1 MDGRSVRRSRAPRKP
16 DANGPGMNEHC
27 LPSPDLLPSCPNHWG
42 GLDGA
47 CSDTEPADGIVTGNQ
62 TRSLTRNPQIVGI
75 VGTGFLARGL
85 ARAIHRSDD
94 FILGPVLTRRKET
107 SLPEFPDGS
116 LVASIDSFV
125 ERSELVIECTGDALH
140 ATEAID
146 RALLAGRPVVTMDAE
161 WHVTAGSFYRSRGLV
176 TEAEGDQPGSLA
188 ALAEDCRAMGFEP
201 AVYVSVKKYLDL
213 NPTPD
218 QMTAFATR
226 HGISVPMTTSFTDG
240 SKLHIEQALLAN
252 GLGVDMVRPKM
263 LGPVTSRMEDGLKIL
278 AMAAEAQGGA
288 IADYVLTPE
297 APGAVLILARHSPQ
311 EAASLSHL
319 KMGDGPFYRM
329 VRPYHLCH
337 LEVLKTLRRIA
348 AGGGVLLDNGPR
360 PTFGVAAV
368 AKRCLQSGDR
378 IGRGL
383 GSFAVRGECV
393 RIAES
398 VGHLPITL
406 MQDVVVR
413 RAIEPGERILR
424 QDVDMPDSRALR
436 AWLAVEAACAGNAPS
451 ASGRL

>member
-1 MDGRSVRRSRAPRKP
+1 
-16 DANGPGMNEHC
+16 
-27 LPSPDLLPSCPNHWG
+27 
-42 GLDGA
+42 
-47 CSDTEPADGIVTGNQ
+47 
-62 TRSLTRNPQIVGI
+62 
-75 VGTGFLARGL
+75 
-85 ARAIHRSDD
+85 
-94 FILGPVLTRRKET
+94 
-107 SLPEFPDGS
+107 
-116 LVASIDSFV
+116 
-125 ERSELVIECTGDALH
+125 
-140 ATEAID
+140 
-146 RALLAGRPVVTMDAE
+146 
-161 WHVTAGSFYRSRGLV
+161 
-176 TEAEGDQPGSLA
+176 
-188 ALAEDCRAMGFEP
+188 
-201 AVYVSVKKYLDL
+201 
-213 NPTPD
+213 
-218 QMTAFATR
+218 
-226 HGISVPMTTSFTDG
+226 
-240 SKLHIEQALLAN
+240 
-252 GLGVDMVRPKM
+252 
-263 LGPVTSRMEDGLKIL
+263 MEDGLKIL
-278 AMAAEAQGGA
+278 ARAAEAQGGA

-348 AGGGVLLDNGPR
+348 AGGGVLLDNGLR

-368 AKRCLQSGDR
+368 AKRRLHSGDR

-436 AWLAVEAACAGNAPS
+436 AWLAVEATCAGNAPS
-451 ASGRL
+451 ASGRP